1 MTSLLANLIEGI
13 TKNQAV
19 QGQIFAAVQDIFV
32 AKSCKDV
39 GYIELKYAS
48 EGDILEVI
56 EIDTLDPSMVRVFNR
71 DNSEEVEY
79 VPLTDLEEL

>member
-1 MTSLLANLIEGI
+1 MTSLLANLIDGI

-19 QGQIFAAVQDIFV
+19 QGHIFAAVQDIFV

-39 GYIELKYAS
+39 GYTELKYAS

-56 EIDTLDPSMVRVFNR
+56 EIDTLDPTMVRVFNR